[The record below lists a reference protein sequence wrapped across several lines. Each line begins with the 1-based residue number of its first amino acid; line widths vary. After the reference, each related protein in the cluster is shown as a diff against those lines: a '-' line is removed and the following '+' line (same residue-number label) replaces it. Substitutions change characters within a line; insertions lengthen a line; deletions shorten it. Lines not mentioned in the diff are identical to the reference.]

1 MSLLG
6 RTSGLSSIS
15 ITYSTSHPLES
26 ERLADLDRNSTARR
40 FFSFYF
46 QKKKEKFCF
55 VFVFPTLK

>member
-40 FFSFYF
+40 LFLLLFSEEKGKILFLFF
-46 QKKKEKFCF
+46 
-55 VFVFPTLK
+55 LL